1 MRRDVTTDLDMLER
15 LIDPAGKDV
24 VDVGCGPGVLVRE
37 LTRRGARTVGL
48 EVSEQQL
55 APALAQDDGAG
66 ARYLVGSA
74 QDLPLDDR
82 SMDAVVF
89 MRSLHHIPPADQS
102 RALREARR
110 VLRSD
115 GVVYVAEPLPEGSYF
130 ALTSLVEDEVEV
142 RAAAQKAL
150 AESRSEGLERVRTVE
165 YEVRARL
172 SGVHAFHDR
181 TVTVDPSRAEIF
193 AQHEA
198 EIAATFDRVG
208 EPGDRPGERWFEQPM
223 RADLLRALPR

>member
-1 MRRDVTTDLDMLER
+1 V
-15 LIDPAGKDV
+15 
-24 VDVGCGPGVLVRE
+24 
-37 LTRRGARTVGL
+37 VGL
-48 EVSEQQL
+48 EVSEEQL

-66 ARYLVGSA
+66 ARYVVGSA
-74 QDLPLDDR
+74 QDLPLDDG
-82 SMDAVVF
+82 SMDLVVF

-115 GVVYVAEPLPEGSYF
+115 GAVYVAEPLPEGSYF

-142 RAAAQKAL
+142 RAAAQRAL
-150 AESRSEGLERVRTVE
+150 AESGSAGLERVRTEE

-172 SGVHAFHDR
+172 SGVHAFRHR
-181 TVTVDPSRAEIF
+181 TVTVDPARAEVF

-198 EIAATFDRVG
+198 EIVATFERVG
-208 EPGDRPGERWFEQPM
+208 EPGDRPGERWLEQPM
-223 RADLLRALPR
+223 RADLLKALPPVTG